1 MSSFAKS
8 LSLGD
13 LDFSEDAFA
22 LEVVVGLSATPK
34 YLPPKYLY
42 DERGSHLFQEITQ
55 LKEYYPTRC
64 ELEIM
69 KSQAGKIRSTI
80 GSGPIR
86 LLELGAGDG
95 EKTKVLIEE
104 FLRGGE
110 VEYIPIDIS
119 KEMIAEVVHIFEER
133 FHASPIRVTGIASDY
148 VSALRWLHHQPEMS
162 TLILFLGSSIGN
174 FETEKL
180 FPFLL
185 EVWNALR
192 VKDWA
197 LIGFDLKKE
206 IPLLDAAYDDPQ
218 GVTQEFN
225 LNLLD
230 RLNREFGGNFKR
242 DSFYHHVFY
251 NPAQGRME
259 SWLISREAQT
269 ITLKK
274 LNKEFQFAPFEGI
287 HVESSYKYTL
297 AQVQAY
303 GESAGFQE
311 IANYLDSKG
320 YFLESLWQKI

>member
-1 MSSFAKS
+1 VSSCAKL

-22 LEVVVGLSATPK
+22 LEVVAGLSATPK

-64 ELEIM
+64 ELDIM
-69 KSQAGKIRSTI
+69 QTQAGKILSKI

-86 LLELGAGDG
+86 VLELGAGDG

-104 FLRGGE
+104 FVKGGE

-119 KEMIAEVVHIFEER
+119 KEMITEVVHSFEEQFR
-133 FHASPIRVTGIASDY
+133 AAPLKVTGIASDY
-148 VSALRWLHHQPEMS
+148 VSALRWLHHQPRMK

-185 EVWNALR
+185 EVWNAL
-192 VKDWA
+192 KEGDFA

-206 IPLLDAAYDDPQ
+206 IPLLETAYDDPK
-218 GVTQEFN
+218 GVTKEFN
-225 LNLLD
+225 FNLLD
-230 RLNREFGGNFKR
+230 RLNREFGGNFRR
-242 DSFYHHVFY
+242 DSFYHHVLY
-251 NPAQGRME
+251 NPAHGRME
-259 SWLISREAQT
+259 SWLISREAQI

-274 LNKEFQFAPFEGI
+274 LNKEFQLAPFEGI

-303 GESAGFQE
+303 GESAGFKE